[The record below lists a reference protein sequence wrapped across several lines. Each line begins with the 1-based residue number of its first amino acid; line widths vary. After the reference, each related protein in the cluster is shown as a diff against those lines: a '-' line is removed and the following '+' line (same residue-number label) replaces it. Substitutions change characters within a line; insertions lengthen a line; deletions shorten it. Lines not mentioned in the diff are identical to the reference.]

1 MFLGQTL
8 DFPFPQFRLKP
19 RLLVCEQ
26 IRKTHQSCLLKL
38 WFWVPPTNVA
48 FFGHLVEDGGGSETL
63 AILISLRHGRRR
75 HWSQWWRWLT
85 WQTSHNMIA
94 GGGVAGI
101 WDGMLKVRYTIY
113 NCFNIYVVG
122 YAVLYMIWLGVLEK
136 AWSTSIDLC
145 VFPLV
150 IRYWWE

>member
-1 MFLGQTL
+1 MCSWGKHLMTYRL
-8 DFPFPQFRLKP
+8 HILIKFRLKP

-38 WFWVPPTNVA
+38 WFWLPPTNVA

-113 NCFNIYVVG
+113 NCFNICGGICCALYDMVG
-122 YAVLYMIWLGVLEK
+122 GPWESMIHFNWFVCLPTG
-136 AWSTSIDLC
+136 
-145 VFPLV
+145 
-150 IRYWWE
+150 Y

>member
-1 MFLGQTL
+1 MCSWGKHLMTYLSTSQTEAAAAGL
-8 DFPFPQFRLKP
+8 WANQENPPKLSFKA
-19 RLLVCEQ
+19 LV
-26 IRKTHQSCLLKL
+26 L
-38 WFWVPPTNVA
+38 VPPTNVA

-122 YAVLYMIWLGVLEK
+122 YAVLYMIWWGSLRKHDPFQL
-136 AWSTSIDLC
+136 IC
-145 VFPLV
+145 VSSH
-150 IRYWWE
+150 W